1 MTFKENAKTAVAKV
15 LSDLIQSDGIVNQG
29 EINYLR
35 QVFKSLKIHDSHLKT
50 AGTLSL
56 ADAAEILRGCGDA
69 EKRLLLYMI
78 QQLSAS
84 DGEIAPTETLLVS
97 ALLLSIGVE
106 VAEAQGLH
114 ARIVS
119 IPGPGFDTRNTVV
132 YVENGEHS
140 QLHEVLG
147 RQYDS
152 LSHLLERQ
160 GWSFFYLPRVMED
173 LIQKQH
179 TFKQMLTYLEPML
192 SEEQLQLIAHDLK
205 TFNSSDLSKELFL
218 NYLNAKGFNIERPAF
233 LFKIDSLK
241 PDRHQDFLMLDIAD
255 DPLNTLEAFL
265 ALNEHVMEIELKA
278 PNKNFQKYLVS
289 LTMPREAHGPD
300 AFEYTGFHKI
310 IIDTLL
316 KYHSEQG
323 ISRLR
328 ISSDGHLFLVDRNDA
343 EIKIHTLGRALYI
356 LYLRHEEGIAL
367 AELADYREELMDLY
381 AMISDYGNENRLRQT
396 VDNLVNYVG
405 NTMNPL
411 FSRIKKSFT
420 ALLGEQAKDYL
431 IEGPVGEKK
440 KIQLDRKLVIDELH

>member
-29 EINYLR
+29 EIGYLK
-35 QVFKSLKIHDSHLKT
+35 QVFKVLKINSSHLKKS
-50 AGTLSL
+50 GGMTL
-56 ADAAEILRGCGDA
+56 AEAVEVLKGCGPS
-69 EKRLLLYMI
+69 EKAILLYTI
-78 QQLSAS
+78 QQLSTS
-84 DGEIAPTETLLVS
+84 DDQIDPSESLLVS
-97 ALLLSIGVE
+97 ALLLSLGVE
-106 VAEAQGLH
+106 VPEAQGLR

-119 IPGPGFDTRNTVV
+119 IPGPGFDTHSTVV
-132 YVENGEHS
+132 YVESGTHPK
-140 QLHEVLG
+140 LHEVLE
-147 RQYDS
+147 RQHES
-152 LSHLLERQ
+152 LCQRLERQ
-160 GWSFFYLPRVMED
+160 GWSFFYLPRVMGD
-173 LIQKQH
+173 LGRKQP

-192 SEEQLQLIAHDLK
+192 SEEQLQLITHDLK
-205 TFNSSDLSKELFL
+205 TFSSSDLSKELFL
-218 NYLNAKGFNIERPAF
+218 NYLNTRGFHIEQPAF

-255 DPLNTLEAFL
+255 DPLKTMETFL
-265 ALNEHVMEIELKA
+265 FLNEHVMEIKPSVSEKDH
-278 PNKNFQKYLVS
+278 QKYLGL

-300 AFEYTGFHKI
+300 AFQYTGFHKI

-328 ISSDGHLFLVDRNDA
+328 VSSDGHLFLVDRNNA

-367 AELADYREELMDLY
+367 TELADYRDELMELY
-381 AMISDYGNENRLRQT
+381 AMISDYGDEHRLRQT
-396 VDNLVNYVG
+396 VDNLVNYIG